1 MDIETNKPPPKPAQQ
16 CVELLKQIDKDL
28 FDIKQDI
35 LFIKVKIKE
44 REEKELLQKRR
55 KKQNGKRRKQRRKRN
70 G

>member
-44 REEKELLQKRR
+44 REEKEKIEKLSGGWWLF
-55 KKQNGKRRKQRRKRN
+55 
-70 G
+70 